1 MKSHFTVALLP
12 DLIVLLVVA
21 GAALHAASAR
31 PTREIFW
38 ILQRVISARS
48 RVSS

>member
-1 MKSHFTVALLP
+1 MLHFNIALLP

-21 GAALHAASAR
+21 GAALNAASAR
-31 PTREIFW
+31 STREIVSV
-38 ILQRVISARS
+38 LQRVISAGR